1 MKQKINLKYYI
12 KRLEY
17 LAQKNKSLNNDE
29 TFKSIMKDLNKLDN
43 YNVFKEVIKWIIY
56 LSY

>member
-29 TFKSIMKDLNKLDN
+29 TFKSVIKDLNKLDN
-43 YNVFKEVIKWIIY
+43 YNVFKEVVK
-56 LSY
+56 